1 MKGLKIVVLAKQVPD
16 TRNVGKDAMKADG
29 TVNRAALPAI
39 FNPEDLNALEQALRI
54 KDKIEGT
61 TVHILTMGPGRAA
74 EIIREA
80 MYRGADGGYLL
91 SDRAFAGSDTLATSY
106 ALACALRNLQTD
118 LLICGRQA
126 IDGDTAQV
134 GPEMA
139 EHLGIP
145 QITGALKI
153 DYADGKFVVV
163 RENES
168 SVQTLACA
176 APLLVTVT
184 RAEKEPRFAS
194 IKGKMKA
201 RKAAI
206 PTLTVADLA
215 IDAKLVGLSG
225 SPTKVKK
232 VFTPEVPV
240 VKSEIINEEDIDKA
254 VDMLFDKLVEAKI
267 ITR

>member
-1 MKGLKIVVLAKQVPD
+1 MNIIVCLKQVPD
-16 TRNVGKDAMKADG
+16 TEAVKLNPETNTLVRDG
-29 TVNRAALPAI
+29 VENIMNPFDRQALEAALM
-39 FNPEDLNALEQALRI
+39 L
-54 KDKIEGT
+54 KDKEGAKV
-61 TVHILTMGPGRAA
+61 TVLTMGLPQATD
-74 EIIREA
+74 ILKEA
-80 MYRGADGGYLL
+80 IAMGADEGILL
-91 SDRAFAGSDTLATSY
+91 SDRALAGSDTLATSM
-106 ALACALRNLQTD
+106 ALAAAVKHIGDYD
-118 LLICGRQA
+118 LVMCGKQA
-126 IDGDTAQV
+126 VDGDTAQV

-225 SPTKVKK
+225 SPTKVKT

>member
-1 MKGLKIVVLAKQVPD
+1 MNIIVCLKQVPD
-16 TRNVGKDAMKADG
+16 TEAVKLNPETNTLVRDG
-29 TVNRAALPAI
+29 VENIMNPFDRQALEAALM
-39 FNPEDLNALEQALRI
+39 L
-54 KDKIEGT
+54 KDKEGAKV
-61 TVHILTMGPGRAA
+61 TVLTMGLPQATD
-74 EIIREA
+74 ILKEA
-80 MYRGADGGYLL
+80 IAMGADEGILL
-91 SDRAFAGSDTLATSY
+91 SDRALAGSDTLATSM
-106 ALACALRNLQTD
+106 ALAGAVKHIGDYD
-118 LLICGRQA
+118 LVMCGKQA
-126 IDGDTAQV
+126 VDGDTAQV

>member
-1 MKGLKIVVLAKQVPD
+1 MNIIVCLKQVPD
-16 TRNVGKDAMKADG
+16 TEAVKLNPETNTLVRDG
-29 TVNRAALPAI
+29 VENIMNSFDRQALEAALM
-39 FNPEDLNALEQALRI
+39 L
-54 KDKIEGT
+54 KDKEGAKV
-61 TVHILTMGPGRAA
+61 TVLTMGLPQATD
-74 EIIREA
+74 ILKEA
-80 MYRGADGGYLL
+80 IAMGADDGILL
-91 SDRAFAGSDTLATSY
+91 SDRALAGSDTLATSI
-106 ALACALRNLQTD
+106 ALAAAVKHIGGYD
-118 LLICGRQA
+118 LVMCGKQA
-126 IDGDTAQV
+126 VDGDTAQV

-145 QITGALKI
+145 QITGALKV
-153 DYADGKFVVV
+153 DFADGKFVVV

-201 RKAAI
+201 RKAVI

-215 IDAKLVGLSG
+215 IDTKLVGLSG
-225 SPTKVKK
+225 SPTKVKR
-232 VFTPEVPV
+232 VFTPEVAV
-240 VKSEIINEEDIDKA
+240 VESEIINEEDTDKA
-254 VDMLFDKLVEAKI
+254 VDMLFNKLVEAKI

>member
-1 MKGLKIVVLAKQVPD
+1 MNIIVCLKQVPD
-16 TRNVGKDAMKADG
+16 TEAVKLNPETNTLVRDG
-29 TVNRAALPAI
+29 VENIMNPFDRQALEAALM
-39 FNPEDLNALEQALRI
+39 L
-54 KDKIEGT
+54 KDKEGAKV
-61 TVHILTMGPGRAA
+61 TVLTMGLPQATD
-74 EIIREA
+74 ILKEA
-80 MYRGADGGYLL
+80 IAMGADDGILL
-91 SDRAFAGSDTLATSY
+91 SDRALAGSDTLATSI
-106 ALACALRNLQTD
+106 ALAAAVKHIGGYD
-118 LLICGRQA
+118 LVMCGKQA
-126 IDGDTAQV
+126 VDGDTAQV

-145 QITGALKI
+145 QITGALKV
-153 DYADGKFVVV
+153 DFADGKFVVV

-201 RKAAI
+201 RKAVI

-215 IDAKLVGLSG
+215 IDTKLVGLSG
-225 SPTKVKK
+225 SPTKVKR
-232 VFTPEVPV
+232 VFTPEVSV
-240 VKSEIINEEDIDKA
+240 VESEIINEEDTDKA
-254 VDMLFDKLVEAKI
+254 VDMLFNKLVEAKI

>member
-1 MKGLKIVVLAKQVPD
+1 MNIIVCLKQVPD
-16 TRNVGKDAMKADG
+16 TEAVKLNPETNTLVRDG
-29 TVNRAALPAI
+29 VENIMNPFDRQALEAALM
-39 FNPEDLNALEQALRI
+39 L
-54 KDKIEGT
+54 KDKEGAKV
-61 TVHILTMGPGRAA
+61 TVLTMGLPQATD
-74 EIIREA
+74 ILKEA
-80 MYRGADGGYLL
+80 IAMGADEGILL
-91 SDRAFAGSDTLATSY
+91 SDRALAGSDTLATSM
-106 ALACALRNLQTD
+106 ALAAAVKHIGDYD
-118 LLICGRQA
+118 LVMCGKQA
-126 IDGDTAQV
+126 VDGDTAQV

-254 VDMLFDKLVEAKI
+254 VDMLFDKLVEVKI

>member
-1 MKGLKIVVLAKQVPD
+1 MNIIVCLKQVPD
-16 TRNVGKDAMKADG
+16 TEAVKLNPETNTLVRDG
-29 TVNRAALPAI
+29 VENIMNPFDRQALEAAL
-39 FNPEDLNALEQALRI
+39 LL
-54 KDKIEGT
+54 KDKEGAKV
-61 TVHILTMGPGRAA
+61 TVLTMGLPQATD
-74 EIIREA
+74 ILKEA
-80 MYRGADGGYLL
+80 IAMGADEGILL
-91 SDRAFAGSDTLATSY
+91 SDRALAGSDTLATSM
-106 ALACALRNLQTD
+106 ALAAAVKHIGDYD
-118 LLICGRQA
+118 LVMCGKQA
-126 IDGDTAQV
+126 VDGDTAQV

>member
-1 MKGLKIVVLAKQVPD
+1 MNIIVCLKQVPD
-16 TRNVGKDAMKADG
+16 TEAVKLNPETNTLVRDG
-29 TVNRAALPAI
+29 VENIMNPFDRQALEAALM
-39 FNPEDLNALEQALRI
+39 L
-54 KDKIEGT
+54 KDKEGAKV
-61 TVHILTMGPGRAA
+61 TVLTMGLPQATD
-74 EIIREA
+74 ILKEA
-80 MYRGADGGYLL
+80 IAMGADDGILL
-91 SDRAFAGSDTLATSY
+91 SDRALAGSDTLATSI
-106 ALACALRNLQTD
+106 ALAAAVKHIGGYD
-118 LLICGRQA
+118 LVMCGKQA
-126 IDGDTAQV
+126 VDGDTAQV

-145 QITGALKI
+145 QITGALKV
-153 DYADGKFVVV
+153 DFADDKFVVV

-201 RKAAI
+201 RKAVI

-215 IDAKLVGLSG
+215 IDTKLVGLSG
-225 SPTKVKK
+225 SPTKVKR
-232 VFTPEVPV
+232 VFTPEVAV
-240 VKSEIINEEDIDKA
+240 VESEIINEEDTDKA
-254 VDMLFDKLVEAKI
+254 VDMLFNKLVEAKI